1 MASPQHQAALKASDW
16 SRHVPVVRRRQA
28 VLQRA
33 LHHGWTRISSRR
45 ARLIYL
51 VASYLAITIA
61 VLISTSISIAFL
73 ALAPLLLLPILGF
86 LAYWLVW
93 SDYHR

>member
-1 MASPQHQAALKASDW
+1 LA
-16 SRHVPVVRRRQA
+16 
-28 VLQRA
+28 
-33 LHHGWTRISSRR
+33 
-45 ARLIYL
+45 YL
-51 VASYLAITIA
+51 VVVYLGICAA
-61 VLISTSISIAFL
+61 VLISTSTSIAFL